1 MNSNNKLPIQIDDL
15 LFKLNEDQLR
25 VLNRKV
31 VERLKLIDRA
41 KGVMSVAKFNILDRV
56 YFRHNGRKMIGT
68 VVRLNQRSV
77 SVNLDDG
84 QRWKVD
90 AGLLKKIIER

>member
-1 MNSNNKLPIQIDDL
+1 MNNNKKLPSQIDDL
-15 LFKLNEDQLR
+15 LLRLNEDQLR
-25 VLNRKV
+25 VLNCKV

-68 VVRLNQRSV
+68 VIRLNRRSI

-90 AGLLKKIIER
+90 AGLLKKIIEE